1 MACSDKNCHLWLLH
15 LGIQRRNGVVK
26 TCRLIWCIHI
36 RNSMACVGGFKT
48 CSDKNCHCMVVA
60 IVYLK

>member
-1 MACSDKNCHLWLLH
+1 MFRQELSLYGGCHCIFKVETKLSIL
-15 LGIQRRNGVVK
+15 VD
-26 TCRLIWCIHI
+26 CIHI